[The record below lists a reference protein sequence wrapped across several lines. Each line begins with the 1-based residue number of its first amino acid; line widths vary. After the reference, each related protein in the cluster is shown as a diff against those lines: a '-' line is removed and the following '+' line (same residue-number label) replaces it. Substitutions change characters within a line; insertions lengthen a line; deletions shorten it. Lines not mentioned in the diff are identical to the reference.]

1 MEQMKQKSAQ
11 RMNLNTVLGVENTLL
26 YLQKTKE
33 LEKDKK
39 EKITF

>member
-1 MEQMKQKSAQ
+1 MKQKSAQ
-11 RMNLNTVLGVENTLL
+11 RINLNRVLGVENTLL